1 MEGEKRSRR
10 ARRGG
15 GEEAAATGAAGA
27 GQAEDSEGGVPSGSG
42 GGAAGSVRR
51 RPGALVRLAL
61 AAALAVALALALLR
75 AWRLGRGTSDAAA
88 MTTGAAAMKA
98 SVKDGVGP
106 GGAGGTGPGGAASG
120 ALRTGVAAATAPT
133 LVQVSFEVFGKV
145 QKVSFRKY
153 AQLEAQRLKLTG
165 FVENTEAKTVRGE
178 VCGPAR
184 QVALYQEW
192 LRTKG
197 SPKSRVE
204 RVEFGDKISVSES
217 PFKAFDVAVVL
228 LANGKQWAD

>member
-1 MEGEKRSRR
+1 MPFDSDKRSRR
-10 ARRGG
+10 ARRGADG
-15 GEEAAATGAAGA
+15 AAAPGL
-27 GQAEDSEGGVPSGSG
+27 AEDAEGG
-42 GGAAGSVRR
+42 GGAAAAAAAAAGSLRR
-51 RPGALVRLAL
+51 RPGSLVRLAL
-61 AAALAVALALALLR
+61 SAALAVALALAVLR
-75 AWRLGRGTSDAAA
+75 AWRLGRAQRQDAALA
-88 MTTGAAAMKA
+88 PGAAAMAA
-98 SVKDGVGP
+98 SVKDGTVAGAGAGP
-106 GGAGGTGPGGAASG
+106 GGADGG
-120 ALRTGVAAATAPT
+120 ALRTRAAGAPAAA

-192 LRTKG
+192 LRSKG

-204 RVEFGDKISVSES
+204 RVEFGDKRPVSAS

>member
-1 MEGEKRSRR
+1 MPLDSDKRSRR
-10 ARRGG
+10 ARRGADDTAALG
-15 GEEAAATGAAGA
+15 QQEAA
-27 GQAEDSEGGVPSGSG
+27 EG
-42 GGAAGSVRR
+42 GGAAAAAAGSLLRR
-51 RPGALVRLAL
+51 RPGRLVRLAL
-61 AAALAVALALALLR
+61 LAALAVALALALLR
-75 AWRLGRGTSDAAA
+75 AWRVGPAPRQDAALA
-88 MTTGAAAMKA
+88 PGAAAMAA
-98 SVKDGVGP
+98 SAKGGAFAGASEGAGAGP
-106 GGAGGTGPGGAASG
+106 GAAAGG
-120 ALRTGVAAATAPT
+120 ALRTRAAGAPAAA
-133 LVQVSFEVFGKV
+133 LVHVSFEVFGKV

-192 LRTKG
+192 LRSKG

-204 RVEFGDKISVSES
+204 RVEFGDKRSVSAS

>member
-1 MEGEKRSRR
+1 MVLEVEKRSRR

-15 GEEAAATGAAGA
+15 GEEAVATGAAAA
-27 GQAEDSEGGVPSGSG
+27 GQAEDSEGGGG
-42 GGAAGSVRR
+42 GGAAGSLRR

-75 AWRLGRGTSDAAA
+75 AWRLGRVTRDAAA
-88 MTTGAAAMKA
+88 TSTGAAAMAA
-98 SVKDGVGP
+98 SVKDG
-106 GGAGGTGPGGAASG
+106 AGLPGGAASG
-120 ALRTGVAAATAPT
+120 ALRTGVAAAAAPA

-204 RVEFGDKISVSES
+204 RVDFGDKKSVSES